1 MARKDNEMFN
11 LKKLG
16 KAAIAFLMT
25 TVVASGFTSAQD
37 PDILVKMSD
46 GQAFG
51 GGSVTQSIKLD
62 NSQPGGIQGWSLG
75 VCNDPASLTPLS
87 SSLGTDASSIN
98 NGDMPDFETMN
109 LTNEAVTQGVVIC
122 FTGCATLS
130 EVSDF
135 ELLQIEYNV
144 LGEVG
149 SSSEL
154 QFCSYGTPLV
164 TTVMVI
170 ESESVVPTTQN
181 ASIEVLSPNFL
192 TLGNGFGVV
201 GQTAELPVS
210 VTTERPIDGLSIA
223 VGFDQSLLSF
233 QAASAIGVAADAD
246 FVEVSQTS
254 EPGTLGVGLVMSF
267 SLSEEIPVGDD
278 QEIMSLQFTVAN
290 DLGGQPAP
298 LMTDVSFIPSSGAP
312 PITNRI
318 VDGSYSETPNLV
330 DGSIELVDFNPFL
343 RGDCNRDT
351 FVDIA
356 DGIAILAYLFQGQ
369 AVGGNSGPCL
379 DACDVDDSATLTSPG
394 IGIGDA
400 VFVFTYQFAGGSPP
414 PAPFPNLGIDPTNG
428 DGLGCDGDG
437 DDQ

>member
-1 MARKDNEMFN
+1 MFN
-11 LKKLG
+11 LIKPG
-16 KAAIAFLMT
+16 KAVIAFLMT
-25 TVVASGFTSAQD
+25 TVLLSGFAHGQSS
-37 PDILVKMSD
+37 DILVKMSD

-51 GGSVTQSIKLD
+51 GGSLTQSIQLD
-62 NSQPGGIQGWSLG
+62 NAQSGGIQGWSLG
-75 VCNDPASLTPLS
+75 VCNDPASLLPVS
-87 SSLGTDASSIN
+87 SAIGADAALVK
-98 NGDMPDFETMN
+98 NGAAPDFETMN
-109 LTNEAVTQGVVIC
+109 ITDEAVTQGVVIC
-122 FTGCATLS
+122 FTGCATLN
-130 EVSDF
+130 EVTDF
-135 ELLQIEYNV
+135 ELLSIDYNV

-149 SSSEL
+149 SSSQL

-170 ESESVVPTTQN
+170 NSESIVPTKQDST
-181 ASIEVLSPNFL
+181 IEVLSPNFL
-192 TLGNGFGVV
+192 TLGSGLGVI
-201 GQTAELPVS
+201 GQTADLPVS

-223 VGFDQSLLSF
+223 VGFDQNLLTFSG
-233 QAASAIGVAADAD
+233 ASAIGSATNAD
-246 FVEVSQTS
+246 FVEVSGTS

-267 SLSEEIPVGDD
+267 SLSEEIPIGDD
-278 QEIMSLQFTVAN
+278 QEILNLQFIVAN

-298 LMTDVSFIPSSGAP
+298 LLSPVGFIPSSGVP

-330 DGSIELVDFNPFL
+330 DGAIELVDFNPFV
-343 RGDCNRDT
+343 RGDCNRDS

-369 AVGGNSGPCL
+369 PVGGNSGPCL
-379 DACDVDDSATLTSPG
+379 DACDIDDSATPTSPG

-400 VFVFTYQFAGGSPP
+400 VYVFTYQFAGGSPP
-414 PAPFPNLGIDPTNG
+414 PAPFPNPGIDPTNG

>member
-1 MARKDNEMFN
+1 MFN
-11 LKKLG
+11 LTKPG
-16 KAAIAFLMT
+16 KACIAFLLT
-25 TVVASGFTSAQD
+25 TVMLSGFAHAQD
-37 PDILVKMSD
+37 PDLLVKMSD

-51 GGSVTQSIKLD
+51 GGSLTQSILLD
-62 NSQPGGIQGWSLG
+62 NSQTGAIQGWSLG
-75 VCNDPASLTPLS
+75 VCNDPGSLIPDS
-87 SSLGTDASSIN
+87 SALGSDAATIK
-98 NGDMPDFETMN
+98 NGAAPDFETMN

-122 FTGCATLS
+122 FTGCATLT
-130 EVSDF
+130 EVTDF
-135 ELLQIEYNV
+135 EMLTIDYSV

-149 SSSEL
+149 SSSQL

-164 TTVMVI
+164 TTVLVI
-170 ESESVVPTTQN
+170 DSGSVVPTKQDST
-181 ASIEVLSPNFL
+181 IEILSPNFL
-192 TLGNGFGVV
+192 TLGSGMGVI

-210 VTTERPIDGLSIA
+210 LTTERPIDGLSIA
-223 VGFDQSLLSF
+223 VGYDQSLLSF
-233 QAASAIGVAADAD
+233 AGASAAGAAADAD
-246 FVEVSQTS
+246 FVEVSGTA

-267 SLSEEIPVGDD
+267 SLSVEIPVGDD
-278 QEIMSLQFTVAN
+278 QQVLSLAFDVAN

-298 LMTDVSFIPSSGAP
+298 LISPVGFIPSAGSP

-330 DGSIELVDFNPFL
+330 DGSIELVDFNPFV
-343 RGDCNRDT
+343 RGDCNRDS

-369 AVGGNSGPCL
+369 PVGGNSGPCL
-379 DACDVDDSATLTSPG
+379 DACDIDDSATPTSPG

-414 PAPFPNLGIDPTNG
+414 PAPFPDMGIDPTNG